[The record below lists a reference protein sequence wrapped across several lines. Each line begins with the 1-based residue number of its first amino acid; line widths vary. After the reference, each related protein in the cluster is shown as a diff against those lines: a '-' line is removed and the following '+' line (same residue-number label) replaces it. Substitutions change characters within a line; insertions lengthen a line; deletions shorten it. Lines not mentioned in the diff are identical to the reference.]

1 MCYVCGSRASSS
13 PLESVPNNPF
23 KTTLVFNTQGIK
35 GAALNSLS
43 SRCLSS
49 TLQANSSSAST
60 MSTKRCGL
68 ALAFTALLASI
79 QIIPVAADGEITC
92 SSQPPL
98 LPRNSEYLA
107 ACHEADFVKETA
119 VGLWPCFRHVTG
131 NLSGANIFPSSED
144 KDSKSRLV
152 AKNADLTGKFS
163 TAACRLSLTERL
175 ALLVKNKQKQISRR
189 RT

>member
-1 MCYVCGSRASSS
+1 
-13 PLESVPNNPF
+13 
-23 KTTLVFNTQGIK
+23 
-35 GAALNSLS
+35 
-43 SRCLSS
+43 
-49 TLQANSSSAST
+49 

-152 AKNADLTGKFS
+152 AKNADLTDFTPQDMMAPFTIRLYVLAGDS
-163 TAACRLSLTERL
+163 PSIIVADTASANKAGVSCHKLIYLRLE
-175 ALLVKNKQKQISRR
+175 KE
-189 RT
+189 